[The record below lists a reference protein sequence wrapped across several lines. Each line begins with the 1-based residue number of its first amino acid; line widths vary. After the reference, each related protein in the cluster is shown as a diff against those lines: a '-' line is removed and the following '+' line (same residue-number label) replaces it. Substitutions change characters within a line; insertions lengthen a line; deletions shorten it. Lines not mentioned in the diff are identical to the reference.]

1 MTTEQSGG
9 IGDTKTGRSTRKG
22 PSAFRTIGEASE
34 ELGVPQH
41 VLRFWET
48 KFSQLKPLKR
58 AGGRRYYRPE
68 DMELL
73 TRIRDL
79 LYQDGFTIKGAK
91 RSLSQKGGARGDTK
105 GSPSESGPETEP
117 EGDAADADDPAA
129 PDGETGGEPEDKE
142 KPELGG
148 APEIGAPEIGAPEL
162 GGDPE
167 PQVASTEPQP
177 RAEAELAPPAEE
189 PPPPAPAP
197 APLFDSLSTPQ
208 GGQQEAQ
215 RLRSALE
222 DVHRDLT
229 RLRKEIAQ
237 RLS

>member
-9 IGDTKTGRSTRKG
+9 IGDTKSGRSTRKS
-22 PSAFRTIGEASE
+22 PTAFRTIGEASE

-79 LYQDGFTIKGAK
+79 LYQEGFTIKGAK
-91 RSLSQKGGARGDTK
+91 RSLSQKGGAK
-105 GSPSESGPETEP
+105 SPGKTESAESEAVAPAHGAEEQSET
-117 EGDAADADDPAA
+117 PAA
-129 PDGETGGEPEDKE
+129 
-142 KPELGG
+142 
-148 APEIGAPEIGAPEL
+148 
-162 GGDPE
+162 
-167 PQVASTEPQP
+167 
-177 RAEAELAPPAEE
+177 AEAEAVVEETASQAAAAEAPTAPVLGAT
-189 PPPPAPAP
+189 PAP
-197 APLFDSLSTPQ
+197 APLFESLSTVSD
-208 GGQQEAQ
+208 GKEEAT
-215 RLRSALE
+215 RLRAALE
-222 DVHRDLT
+222 EIHRDLT
-229 RLRKEIAQ
+229 LLRQEIAA

>member
-1 MTTEQSGG
+1 MVTTEQSGG
-9 IGDTKTGRSTRKG
+9 VGETRAGRSTRKG

-79 LYQDGFTIKGAK
+79 LYQEGFTIKGAK
-91 RSLSQKGGARGDTK
+91 RSLSQKGGAKPAPPKEEAAETAA
-105 GSPSESGPETEP
+105 EPETVEEAGGAPDLAEDLVEEAAVAEP
-117 EGDAADADDPAA
+117 EPSLPADPPAA
-129 PDGETGGEPEDKE
+129 PLFASLPENGSDDGEVK
-142 KPELGG
+142 
-148 APEIGAPEIGAPEL
+148 
-162 GGDPE
+162 
-167 PQVASTEPQP
+167 
-177 RAEAELAPPAEE
+177 
-189 PPPPAPAP
+189 
-197 APLFDSLSTPQ
+197 
-208 GGQQEAQ
+208 

-222 DVHRDLT
+222 ELHRDLSL
-229 RLRKEIAQ
+229 LRQQISD

>member
-9 IGDTKTGRSTRKG
+9 IGDTKSARSTRKG

-79 LYQDGFTIKGAK
+79 LYQEGFTIKGAK
-91 RSLSQKGGARGDTK
+91 RSLSQKAGAK
-105 GSPSESGPETEP
+105 SPGKEATAASETEAA
-117 EGDAADADDPAA
+117 EGEGALEEVATTGPAV
-129 PDGETGGEPEDKE
+129 E
-142 KPELGG
+142 
-148 APEIGAPEIGAPEL
+148 
-162 GGDPE
+162 
-167 PQVASTEPQP
+167 
-177 RAEAELAPPAEE
+177 APPVKIEAAEVEAAEE
-189 PPPPAPAP
+189 AAPAP
-197 APLFDSLSTPQ
+197 APLFESLSPPQ
-208 GGQQEAQ
+208 ENGSQEAV
-215 RLRSALE
+215 RLRAALE
-222 DVHRDLT
+222 EIHRDLT
-229 RLRKEIAQ
+229 LLRQQISTRLP
-237 RLS
+237 